1 MINGVLELLEESL
14 ELLVEKNTAVL
25 KFDGEVIFDN
35 SNQLKEEAKERLKG
49 KTEVDKLIIDLS
61 KVPYLDSSGVGVL
74 LSLFKFMRSREGSL
88 AIAEPNA
95 KIRRVFDV
103 TKMTEIIPV
112 YMSLEE
118 AVNQN

>member
-1 MINGVLELLEESL
+1 MLELLEESL

-35 SNQLKEEAKERLKG
+35 SNQLKEEAKDRLKG

-61 KVPYLDSSGVGVL
+61 QVPYLDSSGVGVL
-74 LSLFKFMRSREGSL
+74 LSLFKFMRTREGSL

-112 YMSLEE
+112 YMNLEE
-118 AVNQN
+118 AVKQN

>member
-1 MINGVLELLEESL
+1 MLEESL

-35 SNQLKEEAKERLKG
+35 SNQLKEEAKQRLKG
-49 KTEVDKLIIDLS
+49 KKDVNKLVIDLS
-61 KVPYLDSSGVGVL
+61 QVPYLDSSGVGVL
-74 LSLFKFMRSREGSL
+74 LSLFKFMRTRDGSL
-88 AIAEPNA
+88 VIAEPNS

-112 YMSLEE
+112 YMSLDE